1 MVAFGGFSSADL
13 LPQIERRFSFFCVSC
28 PIKHHGR
35 LHLLW
40 LSKGKLSSCVKVLV
54 VGGMIL
60 GTAAL
65 CPVAIA
71 LFIEDKLALLPQF
84 APKRGFVST
93 RIPPPHKKLLDNSRT
108 DKAILNVNG
117 APLGQDIGL
126 NSCWGVSRVSPV
138 VCPNQGTGH
147 RHCVCCA
154 LVLQQSSLFCSGIE
168 PLQLVKI
175 HVR

>member
-1 MVAFGGFSSADL
+1 
-13 LPQIERRFSFFCVSC
+13 
-28 PIKHHGR
+28 
-35 LHLLW
+35 
-40 LSKGKLSSCVKVLV
+40 
-54 VGGMIL
+54 MIL

-138 VCPNQGTGH
+138 VRPNQGTGH